1 MSLKE
6 PSWWYAPEEQGGFVR
21 RLLKPAAW
29 LYARKAQARFAEQLS
44 YKSRLPVIC
53 VGNFTAGGT
62 GKTPLTHMICEHLVA
77 HGETPVVLTRGYGGK
92 LRGPVQVN
100 GDRHTASDVG
110 DEPLL
115 LARTVPVVVSR
126 DRRAGAEVI
135 ERDETASVI
144 VMEDGLQNPALQKD
158 LIIALVDGS
167 RGVGNGLVIPAGPLR
182 APLQFQLSLA
192 DVIVVNGRGR
202 KEGRETAVLNQLKR
216 GFPGPVL
223 EASVAVAGDAGW
235 LEGTRVVAYSG
246 IGQPERFFD
255 TLRQLGAEVVS
266 ERSFADHHWFSPRE
280 AKSLLAASE
289 TENARL
295 VTTEKDWVRLNGLTG
310 DLARLQEASS
320 LVPIRLGFNEQETAR
335 LGSLV
340 DAAVA
345 TGGYRRTIS
354 QPGVPRP
361 TTVK

>member
-6 PSWWYAPEEQGGFVR
+6 PGWWYAPEDQGGFVR

-29 LYARKAQARFAEQLS
+29 LYARKAQDRFAKDLS
-44 YKSRLPVIC
+44 YRSRLPVIC

-62 GKTPLTHMICEHLVA
+62 GKTPLTQMICEHLA
-77 HGETPVVLTRGYGGK
+77 AKGERPVVLTRGYGGRF
-92 LRGPVQVN
+92 RGPIMVE
-100 GDRHTASDVG
+100 GDRHTAADVG

-115 LARTVPVVVSR
+115 LARTMPVVVSR
-126 DRRAGAEVI
+126 DRRAGAEFI
-135 ERDETASVI
+135 ERDEAFSVI
-144 VMEDGLQNPALQKD
+144 VMDDGLQNPALQKD

-202 KEGRETAVLNQLKR
+202 LEGRETAVLDQLKR
-216 GFPGPVL
+216 GFPGPVV
-223 EASVAVAGDAGW
+223 EASISVAGDVEW
-235 LEGTRVVAYSG
+235 LKGARVLAYSG

-255 TLRQLGAEVVS
+255 LLRQLGAQVVV
-266 ERSFADHHWFSPRE
+266 ERSFADHHRFTPRD
-280 AKSLLAASE
+280 AKTLLSSVE
-289 TENARL
+289 TESAQL

-310 DLARLQEASS
+310 DLARLQRASS
-320 LVPIRLGFNEQETAR
+320 VLPIRLKFNDQDSAR

-340 DAAVA
+340 ESAVA